1 MKTIKLNES
10 QLRKMIR
17 KQLDE
22 ARGLGM
28 RGVARHDRQDPS
40 HPGHMGSAAGGTKR
54 SEPHSV
60 GKSMHGAQSP
70 EDLRRAAI
78 KAIEALYDKGAVLES
93 DEEELE
99 DDEMEDE
106 D

>member
-17 KQLDE
+17 KQLGE

-28 RGVARHDRQDPS
+28 QGVARHDRQDPW
-40 HPGHMGSAAGGTKR
+40 HPGHTGSAAAATMRPDPAPGPPAR
-54 SEPHSV
+54 SSRPYD
-60 GKSMHGAQSP
+60 P
-70 EDLRRAAI
+70 EAVRDAAIQAI
-78 KAIEALYDKGAVLES
+78 KAVYGPDAVLES
-93 DEEELE
+93 DDEE
-99 DDEMEDE
+99 DEMEDE

>member
-17 KQLDE
+17 KQLGE

-28 RGVARHDRQDPS
+28 QGVARHDRRDPR
-40 HPGHMGSAAGGTKR
+40 HPGFVGTEIGATKR
-54 SEPHSV
+54 AEPAPGPPARS
-60 GKSMHGAQSP
+60 SRPYDP
-70 EDLRRAAI
+70 EAVRDAAIQAI
-78 KAIEALYDKGAVLES
+78 KAVYGPDAVLES
-93 DEEELE
+93 DDEE
-99 DDEMEDE
+99 DEMEDE

>member
-28 RGVARHDRQDPS
+28 RGVARHDRYDPS
-40 HPGHMGSAAGGTKR
+40 HPGHMGSPSGATMQAEPGKPGRASVPHDPAAI
-54 SEPHSV
+54 
-60 GKSMHGAQSP
+60 AA
-70 EDLRRAAI
+70 AAI
-78 KAIEALYDKGAVLES
+78 KAIKARFGDGAVLES
-93 DEEELE
+93 DEE
-99 DDEMEDE
+99 DEKDVEAEDE

>member
-28 RGVARHDRQDPS
+28 QGVARHDRQDPS
-40 HPGHMGSAAGGTKR
+40 HPGHMGSAAGATMQA
-54 SEPHSV
+54 EPRKPGRASGPHD
-60 GKSMHGAQSP
+60 P
-70 EDLRRAAI
+70 EALRMAAI
-78 KAIEALYDKGAVLES
+78 KAIQARFGDGAVLES
-93 DEEELE
+93 DEEDEKDVEAEGE
-99 DDEMEDE
+99 D
-106 D
+106 

>member
-17 KQLDE
+17 KQLGE

-28 RGVARHDRQDPS
+28 QGVARHDRQDPS
-40 HPGHMGSAAGGTKR
+40 HPGHMGSAAGATMKA
-54 SEPHSV
+54 EPRKP
-60 GKSMHGAQSP
+60 G
-70 EDLRRAAI
+70 RASGPHDPKAIERAAKEAI
-78 KAIEALYDKGAVLES
+78 KALYGDDAVLES
-93 DEEELE
+93 DEE
-99 DDEMEDE
+99 DEKDVEAEDE

>member
-22 ARGLGM
+22 ARGAWDTGP
-28 RGVARHDRQDPS
+28 GIKYDRRDPR
-40 HPGHMGSAAGGTKR
+40 HPGFVGTQIGATMRPDPAPGPPARSSRPYDPEAVRDAAI
-54 SEPHSV
+54 
-60 GKSMHGAQSP
+60 Q
-70 EDLRRAAI
+70 AI
-78 KAIEALYDKGAVLES
+78 KAVYGPDAVLES
-93 DEEELE
+93 DDEE
-99 DDEMEDE
+99 DEMEDE